1 MRALLEALSTTRSLD
16 RLRGWTVHRAEVTVA
31 ARRPVDPEAVV
42 LDREGAVHRWPLRWE
57 WLADDRSAADLG
69 ADRLEGAIRA
79 LGGLAYAVTMPAWL
93 ADDGTLWVLGPRD
106 RPPSHE
112 EVVVIAAGD
121 HAGRE
126 VLVGLVSRRPPR
138 PGIDPWE
145 RAALREP
152 EPLLPPLGRAVG
164 GR

>member
-1 MRALLEALSTTRSLD
+1 
-16 RLRGWTVHRAEVTVA
+16 V
-31 ARRPVDPEAVV
+31 
-42 LDREGAVHRWPLRWE
+42 
-57 WLADDRSAADLG
+57 ADDRSAADLG
-69 ADRLEGAIRA
+69 AERLEGAIRA